1 MTAHCSPLFTLRPG
15 QSGLGIYTTQRV
27 TALATHLLERGQVI
41 RTIQELL
48 GHKDVSTTM
57 IYTHVLNRGPALNSG
72 RQSTKTKSKPK
83 LFIYNTSPLESPD
96 SAVDWLTKVLQTDKA
111 NGLFVTALWGISST
125 EATELDQ
132 GVSLV
137 PLRDIPSSSNLD
149 WLIQDRNHG
158 LPAGLARPNMLSVPE
173 VALIRRV
180 IVEPFIANAHEDQQ
194 PRSAEPLSVYHLL
207 DEVRNVLT
215 AVGPSAPI
223 QAVSWF
229 QFDDRDLDD
238 ALFGAG
244 RLVRHHEIMPMHY
257 DAVSDFNCA
266 QAVELVRGFY
276 RLEAKLRRRLIVALD
291 RLNLAIRRQSIGDR
305 ALEVCIAL
313 EAILSDGKGE
323 NTYKVALR
331 SALLTGL
338 GTEARAAVGAT
349 YSLRSALVHDG
360 VAPSMVKVAGKGKTR
375 SEEVVAEAIRVCAD
389 VIDAVIRRGELPDWY
404 EYEINTTVSSEVDA

>member
-1 MTAHCSPLFTLRPG
+1 MDKARLR
-15 QSGLGIYTTQRV
+15 
-27 TALATHLLERGQVI
+27 TALAAAIDPSAGLFQGCVARSKTLPEDTRETYLNCLLSRPISDLLKSHHGFEHGFLIHSVGGSWGFHADQVAARMIERARI
-41 RTIQELL
+41 
-48 GHKDVSTTM
+48 
-57 IYTHVLNRGPALNSG
+57 
-72 RQSTKTKSKPK
+72 
-83 LFIYNTSPLESPD
+83 ESPD

-111 NGLFVTALWGISST
+111 IGLFVTTLWGISSI

-158 LPAGLARPNMLSVPE
+158 LPAGLARPNLLGVPE

-180 IVEPFIANAHEDQQ
+180 TVEPFITNAHEDQQ

-244 RLVRHHEIMPMHY
+244 RLVRHHEVMPMRY

-276 RLEAKLRRRLIVALD
+276 RLEANLRRRLSVALD

-305 ALEVCIAL
+305 ALDVCIAL
-313 EAILSDGKGE
+313 EAILSDGQGE

-349 YSLRSALVHDG
+349 YTLRSALVHDG
-360 VAPSMVKVAGKGKTR
+360 VAPPMVKVAGKGKTR

-404 EYEINTTVSSEVDA
+404 EYEINTTVTPELDA

>member
-1 MTAHCSPLFTLRPG
+1 
-15 QSGLGIYTTQRV
+15 
-27 TALATHLLERGQVI
+27 
-41 RTIQELL
+41 
-48 GHKDVSTTM
+48 
-57 IYTHVLNRGPALNSG
+57 
-72 RQSTKTKSKPK
+72 
-83 LFIYNTSPLESPD
+83 
-96 SAVDWLTKVLQTDKA
+96 
-111 NGLFVTALWGISST
+111 
-125 EATELDQ
+125 
-132 GVSLV
+132 
-137 PLRDIPSSSNLD
+137 
-149 WLIQDRNHG
+149 
-158 LPAGLARPNMLSVPE
+158 MLSVPE

-180 IVEPFIANAHEDQQ
+180 IVEPFITNAHEDQQ

>member
-1 MTAHCSPLFTLRPG
+1 MDKARLRN
-15 QSGLGIYTTQRV
+15 
-27 TALATHLLERGQVI
+27 ALAAVIDSSAGLFQSCVARSETLPEDTRETYLNHLLSRPISDLLKSHHGFEHGFLIHSVGGSWGFQADQVAARMIERARI
-41 RTIQELL
+41 
-48 GHKDVSTTM
+48 
-57 IYTHVLNRGPALNSG
+57 
-72 RQSTKTKSKPK
+72 
-83 LFIYNTSPLESPD
+83 ESPD

-111 NGLFVTALWGISST
+111 DGLFVTALWGISSI

-158 LPAGLARPNMLSVPE
+158 LPAGLARPNLLGVPE

-180 IVEPFIANAHEDQQ
+180 TVEPFITNVHEDQQ
-194 PRSAEPLSVYHLL
+194 PRSAEPLNVYHLL

-244 RLVRHHEIMPMHY
+244 RLVRHHEVMPMRY

-276 RLEAKLRRRLIVALD
+276 RLEANLRLRLSVALD

-305 ALEVCIAL
+305 ALDVCIAL
-313 EAILSDGKGE
+313 EAILSDGQGE

-338 GTEARAAVGAT
+338 GTGARAAVGAT
-349 YSLRSALVHDG
+349 YTLRSALVHDG
-360 VAPSMVKVAGKGKTR
+360 VAPPMVKVAGKSKTR

-404 EYEINTTVSSEVDA
+404 EYEINMTVTPEVDA